1 MVFLWLYSVTGIL
14 PNHYSKNKTTE
25 QQQLIESINNE
36 LALDLP
42 GNIALAQLKEQLA
55 AYINHLIKNDFE
67 KLVFYL
73 YRIDVNEQKMKAML
87 QAPHENSGELIAQL
101 IIDRQLEKQKTKQQF
116 RNKGESDEEK
126 W

>member
-1 MVFLWLYSVTGIL
+1 MATKELIQSV
-14 PNHYSKNKTTE
+14 NK
-25 QQQLIESINNE
+25 E

-55 AYINHLIKNDFE
+55 AHINHLIKNDFE

-101 IIDRQLEKQKTKQQF
+101 IIDRQLEKQKTKEQF
-116 RNKGESDEEK
+116 RNTGESDEEK

>member
-1 MVFLWLYSVTGIL
+1 MV
-14 PNHYSKNKTTE
+14 TE
-25 QQQLIESINNE
+25 ELIQSINNE
-36 LALDLP
+36 LAIDLP

-55 AYINHLIKNDFE
+55 VHINHLINHDFE

-87 QAPHENSGELIAQL
+87 QSPHENSGELIAQL
-101 IIDRQLEKQKTKQQF
+101 IIDRQLEKQKTKEQF
-116 RNKGESDEEK
+116 RNTGESEEEK

>member
-1 MVFLWLYSVTGIL
+1 MATD
-14 PNHYSKNKTTE
+14 E
-25 QQQLIESINNE
+25 LIQSINNE

-42 GNIALAQLKEQLA
+42 GNIALAQLKEELA

>member
-1 MVFLWLYSVTGIL
+1 MGNDALIQSV
-14 PNHYSKNKTTE
+14 
-25 QQQLIESINNE
+25 NNE

-42 GNIALAQLKEQLA
+42 VNISLAQLKEQLA
-55 AYINHLIKNDFE
+55 IVINYLIKDDFE

-87 QAPHENSGELIAQL
+87 QSPHENAGELIAQL
-101 IIDRQLEKQKTKQQF
+101 IIDRQLEKQKTKEQF
-116 RNKGESDEEK
+116 RQKENEIDEEEK